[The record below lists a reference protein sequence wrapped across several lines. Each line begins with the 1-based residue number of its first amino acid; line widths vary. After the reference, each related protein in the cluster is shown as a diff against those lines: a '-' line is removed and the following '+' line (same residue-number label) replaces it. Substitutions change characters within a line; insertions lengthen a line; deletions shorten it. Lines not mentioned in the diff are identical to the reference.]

1 MKQAKQE
8 GAELIEFD
16 VSLTKDGIA
25 VLLHD
30 ETLDRTTNMTGAIRD
45 FLFKD
50 LESCNCAAKFKPI
63 GMEMYVFANEYLS
76 SNFTTLATTTKLVFC
91 QFQL

>member
-1 MKQAKQE
+1 MQPENTIASMQQAKHE

-30 ETLDRTTNMTGAIRD
+30 DTLDRTTNMTGAIRD
-45 FLFKD
+45 FLFKE

-63 GMEMYVFANEYLS
+63 GLEM
-76 SNFTTLATTTKLVFC
+76 
-91 QFQL
+91 

>member
-1 MKQAKQE
+1 MASMQQAKQE

-30 ETLDRTTNMTGAIRD
+30 ETLDRTTNMTGSIRD

-50 LESCNCAAKFKPI
+50 LASCNAAANFKPI
-63 GMEMYVFANEYLS
+63 GTEM
-76 SNFTTLATTTKLVFC
+76 
-91 QFQL
+91 